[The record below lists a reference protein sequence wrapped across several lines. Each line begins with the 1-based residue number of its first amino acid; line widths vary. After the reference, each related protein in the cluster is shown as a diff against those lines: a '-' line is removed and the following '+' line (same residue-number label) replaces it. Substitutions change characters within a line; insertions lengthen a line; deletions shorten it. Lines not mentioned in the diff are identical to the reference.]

1 MTLVEEGLYAVDFH
15 AKLSSLQAFSICVA
29 ILHGTSAFSAK
40 AEHAK
45 NHRFSQC
52 SSLNTLIEEEVELF
66 IKSVITEEKR
76 TVSNI
81 HKGIHRPSILNPPF
95 SPIGR
100 V

>member
-1 MTLVEEGLYAVDFH
+1 MTLVEEGQYAVDFH

-29 ILHGTSAFSAK
+29 ILHVTSTFSAK
-40 AEHAK
+40 AEQAK
-45 NHRFSQC
+45 NQQLSQC
-52 SSLNTLIEEEVELF
+52 SSSNTLIEEEVELF
-66 IKSVITEEKR
+66 IKSVITEKR

-81 HKGIHRPSILNPPF
+81 HKGIHRPSMLNPPF